1 MKTCGGRAS
10 QAARCPWGHRL
21 PVRCLCQPCN
31 IPTHSRIH
39 FSFQATQGIYIF
51 NPCKGLEGEKGSVL
65 RGLGERLGRGSELRA
80 GSGKISVCSPRGGRG
95 RRGRRRKAAWT
106 SKEPKQRQ
114 GREKQPVLGLP
125 VLLSGIG
132 CSDGA
137 PDSGMS
143 QLCFSSPGTCHGQER
158 ARLQVTQTTKC
169 RGPKKG
175 RFPTISSVS
184 HLVTLTGIFLKLLI
198 LR

>member
-1 MKTCGGRAS
+1 MAE
-10 QAARCPWGHRL
+10 PHRL
-21 PVRCLCQPCN
+21 HGAHGATVALYTAFANPVIFP
-31 IPTHSRIH
+31 PTHASTFPSGPLKAFT
-39 FSFQATQGIYIF
+39 FSTPAKDWRERRGQCYVGLG
-51 NPCKGLEGEKGSVL
+51 GLEGEASFELGQEGSACVHQE
-65 RGLGERLGRGSELRA
+65 GAGGGGEEGERQPGQE
-80 GSGKISVCSPRGGRG
+80 PR
-95 RRGRRRKAAWT
+95 
-106 SKEPKQRQ
+106 QRQ

-169 RGPKKG
+169 RGHKKG

-184 HLVTLTGIFLKLLI
+184 HLVTLTGIFFKLLI